1 MKIRTV
7 AMTGVLSL
15 AGLGLV
21 GAGAH
26 AVFTTTTTSSQTISA
41 GTPSVDLYATGAVS
55 AITGQ
60 PCANLADATYPA
72 YQCNEITL
80 PAAGPFG
87 SSFTTGDQPVTV
99 VNSGNISI
107 TGMSI
112 GLAATAGYGNNLYN
126 EVSIC
131 EFTPGTVIYWGTLNT
146 MGSSY
151 TLPGSP
157 IAPNGTTTYDVD
169 LFAGSGQVT
178 GCGTSGGGS
187 PVLGQGA
194 VGQSITLTATVTY
207 SE

>member
-1 MKIRTV
+1 MKFKTI
-7 AMTGVLSL
+7 AMTGVMSL
-15 AGLGLV
+15 AGLGLI

-26 AVFTTTTTSSQTISA
+26 AVFTTSTTSAQTISA
-41 GTPSVDLYATGAVS
+41 GTPSAVLYATGAVS

-60 PCANLADATYPA
+60 PCANQTDATYAP

-99 VNSGNISI
+99 VNNGDIPI

-151 TLPGSP
+151 ILPGSP
-157 IAPNGTTTYDVD
+157 IAPNNTSTYDVD

-178 GCGTSGGGS
+178 GCGTSGAGS
-187 PVLGQGA
+187 PDLGQGA
-194 VGQSITLTATVTY
+194 VGQGITLTATVTY
-207 SE
+207 SA